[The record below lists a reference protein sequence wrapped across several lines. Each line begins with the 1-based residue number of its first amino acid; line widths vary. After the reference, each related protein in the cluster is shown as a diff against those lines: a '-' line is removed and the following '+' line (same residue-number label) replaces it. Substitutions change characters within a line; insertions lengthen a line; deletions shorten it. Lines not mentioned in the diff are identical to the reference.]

1 MSTDRPASS
10 KNSLHVRAPWSLTSA
25 IREAAE
31 REMTTTSEYA
41 RRAILAQLRS
51 DGIDPAA
58 YSPAPA
64 RPAVAQPV
72 AA

>member
-1 MSTDRPASS
+1 MSTDRPAFS

-41 RRAILAQLRS
+41 RRALIAQLRS
-51 DGIDPAA
+51 DGIDPGRVFASVPSCVYA
-58 YSPAPA
+58 T
-64 RPAVAQPV
+64 
-72 AA
+72 